1 MNEKTDQI
9 KEMTEPEQIE
19 EIKLIIAE
27 NMATYSK
34 AKMPYE
40 EALKFCA
47 LGIIASGYRKE
58 SETADEV
65 MNLTAENE
73 VLKRDVQNLERTLEE
88 RNEMI
93 EDLKADK
100 KLIFTEF
107 EKVKNKIDEYEAGK
121 AVILTADR
129 YAELER
135 IERNGIISVY
145 LLREAVRKETAKD
158 ILKILN
164 GIGGCDSTDEY
175 FKGWDAAIDGAYK
188 AIKEK
193 FGVEVEE

>member
-1 MNEKTDQI
+1 MNEKMEQI
-9 KEMTEPEQIE
+9 KEMTEQEQIE

-47 LGIIASGYRKE
+47 LGMIASGYRKE
-58 SETADEV
+58 SETA
-65 MNLTAENE
+65 
-73 VLKRDVQNLERTLEE
+73 
-88 RNEMI
+88 
-93 EDLKADK
+93 
-100 KLIFTEF
+100 
-107 EKVKNKIDEYEAGK
+107 
-121 AVILTADR
+121 
-129 YAELER
+129 
-135 IERNGIISVY
+135 
-145 LLREAVRKETAKD
+145 KE

-164 GIGGCDSTDEY
+164 EIGGCDSTDEY

-193 FGVEVEE
+193 FCVEVEE

>member
-1 MNEKTDQI
+1 
-9 KEMTEPEQIE
+9 MTEQEQIE

-47 LGIIASGYRKE
+47 LGIIESGYRKE

-88 RNEMI
+88 SNEMI
-93 EDLKADK
+93 EVLKADK

-107 EKVKNKIDEYEAGK
+107 EKVTNKIDE
-121 AVILTADR
+121 
-129 YAELER
+129 
-135 IERNGIISVY
+135 
-145 LLREAVRKETAKD
+145 LLKE
-158 ILKILN
+158 
-164 GIGGCDSTDEY
+164 Y
-175 FKGWDAAIDGAYK
+175 
-188 AIKEK
+188 
-193 FGVEVEE
+193 GVEVEE